1 MRSVETRKLP
11 FLNGHSQLL
20 VRKLFYIPAVGTNQ
34 VMMCTASKGLF
45 VLGKLTAQLMLNNQL
60 AFLQQIKGI
69 VNRSPANPIFR
80 PHGIKQSISIKMA
93 FV

>member
-11 FLNGHSQLL
+11 FLNRHSQLL

-34 VMMCTASKGLF
+34 VMMCTVSKGLF

-69 VNRSPANPIFR
+69 VNRSPANLIFR
-80 PHGIKQSISIKMA
+80 PHGIKQGISIKMTFA
-93 FV
+93 